1 MKATWVMSFAVWAAA
16 VSAPTVADPALDMRE
31 VAPGIYV
38 HPGVHQL
45 PDAANHGEI
54 ANIGFVVGEKCVAVI
69 DTGGSPKQ
77 GEALKAAIRSRTSVP
92 VCYVINTHVHPDHI
106 HGNVAFKQPDVR
118 FVGHRKLAQAMATRA
133 QHYLTRANRD
143 WGLTLGPRHYVP
155 PDIEVDRSLTLDLG
169 GRVLQL
175 VAHGPA
181 HTDND
186 LSVFDERT
194 RTLWL
199 ADLLF
204 MEHIPV
210 VDGSLNGWLK
220 ELEALKRIE
229 AKLAIPGH
237 GPIATAW
244 PEAASAETRYL
255 ESLRREIRAFIR
267 QGRTLERAM
276 EEVGLSARAE
286 WSLFDEFHK
295 RNVATSFAELEW
307 EDD

>member
-1 MKATWVMSFAVWAAA
+1 MKATWVMTFAVWAAA
-16 VSAPTVADPALDMRE
+16 ISAPAGADSALDMRE

-38 HPGVHQL
+38 HLGVHQL

-54 ANIGFVVGEKCVAVI
+54 ANIGFIVGEKCVAVI
-69 DTGGSPKQ
+69 DTGGSPRQ
-77 GEALKAAIRSRTSVP
+77 GEALKAAIRSRTSLP

-118 FVGHRKLAQAMATRA
+118 FVGHRKLAQAMAARA
-133 QHYLTRANRD
+133 PHYLTRANRE
-143 WGLTLGPRHYVP
+143 WGLTLGPQHYVP
-155 PDIEVDRSLTLDLG
+155 PDIEVDRNLTLDLG

-237 GPIATAW
+237 GPLATAW

-267 QGRTLERAM
+267 QGKPLERAM

-295 RNVATSFAELEW
+295 RNVAKSFAELEW